1 MRLRG
6 EAWWAHV
13 FDKGAPSLCENDDND
28 ELASGDIDGDTSFS
42 GYNNSTCII
51 IFTTYLQLLR
61 CLVVNGR

>member
-1 MRLRG
+1 M
-6 EAWWAHV
+6 

-42 GYNNSTCII
+42 GYNNSICII
-51 IFTTYLQLLR
+51 IFTTHLQLLR